1 MFLAWMTG
9 KKLEFGKFILRER
22 FFYSALDVESERIV
36 QNALDKLIKGNQYI
50 FFTLPQPDNRAG
62 PIVVTRHLVTFGSN

>member
-1 MFLAWMTG
+1 MPIYSCVFDIGQNNSWKNREMFLAWMTG

-22 FFYSALDVESERIV
+22 FFYSALDAESERIV

-50 FFTLPQPDNRAG
+50 FFTLP
-62 PIVVTRHLVTFGSN
+62 